1 MNWEAIPWSALG
13 RASVILVV
21 GWLVARIV
29 RRLGTSLMEERL
41 GAHGAAVARKL
52 VSYVVIALFTVAALQ
67 QVGFDLSVL
76 LGAAGI
82 VTVAVGFAS
91 QTSASNLISG
101 VFLLTEGAFSVGDVI
116 RVDGITGEVLSVD
129 LLSVKLRTFDN
140 LYVRIPNEDLMKSR
154 VTTLTR
160 FPIRRYDMLVGIAY
174 KEDVALARDVLLRV
188 AREFHLC
195 LEDPKPLII
204 LQGFGESSID
214 IQFSVWA
221 ARERYLDVRNGMH
234 ERVKRAFDA
243 EGIEIPFPHRTLYT
257 GAETEPLPIRITPTA
272 DAPRE
277 NP

>member
-67 QVGFDLSVL
+67 QVGFDRSVL

-174 KEDVALARDVLLRV
+174 KEDVARARDVLLRV